1 MISAASAKN
10 SNEELKGSVSAAN
23 RRDAMRFAHCSQVL
37 YRGDTST
44 FQRGTTCDFSP
55 QGARLHVK
63 HPLPSGSPVALH
75 VCVREPHSE
84 NSRMLSLQATVVWS
98 KGAEIGVAFNGGC
111 PADVRSLQIWVTSQ
125 LLTRRLA

>member
-1 MISAASAKN
+1 M
-10 SNEELKGSVSAAN
+10 
-23 RRDAMRFAHCSQVL
+23 L

-44 FQRGTTCDFSP
+44 FLRGTTCDFSP
-55 QGARLHVK
+55 RGARLRVK
-63 HPLPSGSPVALH
+63 RPLPAGSPVALN
-75 VCVREPHSE
+75 VSVREPHTE

-98 KGAEIGVAFNGGC
+98 KGAEIGVAFHGGC